1 MKNPLIQEM
10 MEKIVQKMMLWL
22 RNSGDKHGGRKRR
35 AEQMIQARDD
45 GIDL

>member
-1 MKNPLIQEM
+1 MKNPFLQEM
-10 MEKIVQKMMLWL
+10 MEEIIQKMMLWL
-22 RNSGDKHGGRKRR
+22 RNSGDRHGGWKRR

>member
-1 MKNPLIQEM
+1 MKNPFFQEM
-10 MEKIVQKMMLWL
+10 TEKNVHKMMFWL
-22 RNSGDKHGGRKRR
+22 RNSGDRHMGRKRG